1 MPRMKKAAVLSHF
14 QNSPT
19 KTADACGITR
29 SAVHQWPA
37 LIPELAAVHLD
48 RITGGKL
55 RYDPAV
61 YARHKKTPYVKSV
74 STVRP

>member
-1 MPRMKKAAVLSHF
+1 MQKSEALAHYN
-14 QNSPT
+14 NSQAELA
-19 KTADACGITR
+19 KACGITR